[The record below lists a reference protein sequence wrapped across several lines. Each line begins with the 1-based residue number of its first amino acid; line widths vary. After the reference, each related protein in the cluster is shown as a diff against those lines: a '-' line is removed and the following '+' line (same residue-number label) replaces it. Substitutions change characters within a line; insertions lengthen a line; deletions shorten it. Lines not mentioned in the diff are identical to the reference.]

1 MYVLILGSFLCMTQS
16 RVVPSA
22 FDFYFWSNERGIF
35 FQPSLLSLNCKL
47 SCWKPTL
54 SFLKTVRTFT
64 FFFENWRSA
73 LVWCQIFSFSFTFI
87 FVLVFLLKKKQ
98 NSTFCFMEREKIGV
112 HICFLSLKLSCQ
124 VEWYH

>member
-22 FDFYFWSNERGIF
+22 FDFYFWSNERGNF

-47 SCWKPTL
+47 SCWKPTR
-54 SFLKTVRTFT
+54 SFLKNCLQLYFLFWELTFSISLVSD
-64 FFFENWRSA
+64 FFLLFY
-73 LVWCQIFSFSFTFI
+73 ISFCFG
-87 FVLVFLLKKKQ
+87 FLLKKKQ
-98 NSTFCFMEREKIGV
+98 NSTFCFMEREKIWV